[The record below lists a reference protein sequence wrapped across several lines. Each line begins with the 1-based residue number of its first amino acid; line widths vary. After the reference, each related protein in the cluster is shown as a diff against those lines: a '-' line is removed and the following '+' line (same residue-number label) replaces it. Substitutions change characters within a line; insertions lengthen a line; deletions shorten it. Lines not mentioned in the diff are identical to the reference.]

1 MSQVEEL
8 EHEQSD
14 YQMTEEEVL
23 AEIESTEQSLDFAA
37 PPMQPYW
44 QTRLKQAYSEL
55 NEIRKREGNQ
65 QAKETKETKPM
76 IQMTLTNEE
85 KQILIECINQTIKTS
100 PNAIQTAATLIP
112 LVQKLQAKDEP
123 TEA

>member
-1 MSQVEEL
+1 MNLS
-8 EHEQSD
+8 EQ
-14 YQMTEEEVL
+14 
-23 AEIESTEQSLDFAA
+23 
-37 PPMQPYW
+37 
-44 QTRLKQAYSEL
+44 
-55 NEIRKREGNQ
+55 
-65 QAKETKETKPM
+65 
-76 IQMTLTNEE
+76 E